1 VSIIGAQGAILGRG
15 TQQVTPRVVRALGK
29 ENIIVVATP
38 HKISQTPHLFIDTGD
53 AELDREFGDSILV
66 VTGYMIARRVRM
78 EGVFRIEVFAEV
90 FPDVTLLGQSILPG
104 RRFFFQ

>member
-15 TQQVTPRVVRALGK
+15 TQQVTPRIVRALGK
-29 ENIIVVATP
+29 DNIIVVATP

-53 AELDREFGDSILV
+53 PELDGEFGGSIQV

-78 EGVFRIEVFAEV
+78 ER
-90 FPDVTLLGQSILPG
+90 SLPG
-104 RRFFFQ
+104 